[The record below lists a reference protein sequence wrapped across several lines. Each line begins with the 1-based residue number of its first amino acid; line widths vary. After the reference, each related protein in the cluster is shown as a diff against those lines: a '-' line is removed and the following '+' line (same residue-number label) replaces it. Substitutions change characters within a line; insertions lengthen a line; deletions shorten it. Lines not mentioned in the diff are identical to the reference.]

1 MKVPLLNF
9 IGGPGVPLWNFEGG
23 PGVRLLNFRGL
34 PSPIL
39 NFVAGVQG
47 PGSQSS
53 EVLCPEILIPLLH
66 HAQSLELVC
75 SYDG

>member
-9 IGGPGVPLWNFEGG
+9 QGG

-39 NFVAGVQG
+39 NFVGGVQG

-53 EVLCPEILIPLLH
+53 EAPCPGSWSHFYTMP
-66 HAQSLELVC
+66 SR
-75 SYDG
+75 